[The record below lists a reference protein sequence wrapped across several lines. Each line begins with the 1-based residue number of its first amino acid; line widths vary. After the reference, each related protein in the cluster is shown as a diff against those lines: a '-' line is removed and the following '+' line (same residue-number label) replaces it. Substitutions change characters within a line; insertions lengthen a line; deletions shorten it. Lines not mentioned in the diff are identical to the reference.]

1 MAASQRTSI
10 PAELRSLFPT
20 RWLNATAR
28 EAGLVTR
35 RRKVAPADLF
45 WTLVLGFAVGH
56 RRSLASLRRF
66 FQASTGVALVP
77 SSFYDR
83 FTAGTVRFLRRALL
97 RAAER
102 LGQPSGKLRGHLA
115 RFKDLLVADAT
126 VLRLHDALARAFPGC
141 RTNHT
146 RAAAK
151 LHLVMSVLGAGPRS
165 VAVTGERVNER
176 RRLGIGRWVAGRL
189 LLFDLGYFRWQL
201 FDRIRANGGYFI
213 SRLRDDVNPMI
224 VAENRRWRGASRKL
238 TGRRLREVKEG
249 LAREV
254 VDLLVE
260 VELVRRTYL
269 GKSSRERVIFRVVGV
284 RHGDA
289 REHHWYVTNVPVTV
303 LAPEEIATTYAAR
316 WEVEL
321 VFRELKSHLRLAQF
335 ASRRRVVVEALVYAA
350 LIGLAV
356 SRALWR
362 RLRALVEAGRRVSER
377 RVTDALA
384 VIAAELAVALAGV
397 PASPEQHRRW
407 HAFLSA
413 EAADPNVGRAILKRA
428 FAC

>member
-1 MAASQRTSI
+1 MAAPQRTSI

-20 RWLNATAR
+20 RWLNASAR
-28 EAGLVTR
+28 ESGLVAR
-35 RRKVAPADLF
+35 QRKVAAAGLF

-66 FQASTGVALVP
+66 FQASTGVGLVP

-83 FTAGTVRFLRRALL
+83 FTDGTVRFLRRALA
-97 RAAER
+97 RATER
-102 LGQPSGKLRGHLA
+102 LGQPSGKLRGHLGQ
-115 RFKDLLVADAT
+115 FKDLLVADAT

-151 LHLVMSVLGAGPRS
+151 LHVVMSVLGAGPRS
-165 VAVTGERVNER
+165 VSVTGERVNER
-176 RRLGIGRWVAGRL
+176 RRLTIGSWVAGRL
-189 LLFDLGYFRWQL
+189 LLFDLGFFKWQL
-201 FDRIRANGGYFI
+201 FSRIHEHGGFFV
-213 SRLRDDVNPMI
+213 SRLRDDVNPLV

-238 TGRRLREVKEG
+238 VGCRLRDVKEG

-254 VDLLVE
+254 VDVLVE
-260 VELVRRTYL
+260 VEFPRRPYL
-269 GKSSRERVIFRVVGV
+269 GRVRHDRAVFRVVGL

-303 LAPEEIATTYAAR
+303 LSPCEIATTYVGR
-316 WEVEL
+316 WEMEL
-321 VFRELKSHLRLAQF
+321 VFRELKTHLRMAQL
-335 ASRRRVVVEALVYAA
+335 ASRRRVVVEALIYAA

-356 SRALWR
+356 SRSIWR
-362 RLRALVEAGRRVSER
+362 KLRALIDAGRRVSER
-377 RVTDALA
+377 RVTDTLA

-397 PASPEQHRRW
+397 PPSSEQRRRW
-407 HAFLSA
+407 HALLST
-413 EAADPNVGRAILKRA
+413 EAADPNVGRRTMKRSW
-428 FAC
+428 AC

>member
-1 MAASQRTSI
+1 MAASQPTSI

-28 EAGLVTR
+28 ESGLVTR

-66 FQASTGVALVP
+66 FQASTGVGLVP

-83 FTAGTVRFLRRALL
+83 FTAGTVRFLRRALA

-102 LGQPSGKLRGHLA
+102 LGPPSGKLRGHLD
-115 RFKDLLVADAT
+115 RFQDLLVADAT

-151 LHLVMSVLGAGPRS
+151 LHVVMSVLGAGPRS
-165 VAVTGERVNER
+165 VSVTGERVNER
-176 RRLGIGRWVAGRL
+176 RRLKIGPWVAGRL
-189 LLFDLGYFRWQL
+189 LLFDLGFFKWQI

-213 SRLRDDVNPMI
+213 SRLRNDVNPLT

-238 TGRRLREVKEG
+238 VGRRLRDVKQG

-260 VELVRRTYL
+260 VDLLRRPYL
-269 GKSSRERVIFRVVGV
+269 GKRKRERVVFRVVGV
-284 RHGDA
+284 RHGNA
-289 REHHWYVTNVPVTV
+289 REHHWYVTNIPVPV
-303 LAPEEIATTYAAR
+303 LSPGEIATTYSSR

-321 VFRELKSHLRLAQF
+321 VFRELKTHLRLAQV
-335 ASRRRVVVEALVYAA
+335 ASRRRVVVEALIYAS

-356 SRALWR
+356 SRAIWR
-362 RLRALVEAGRRVSER
+362 RLRALVAAGRRVSER
-377 RVTDALA
+377 RVTDTLA
-384 VIAAELAVALAGV
+384 ATATELAVVLAGV
-397 PASPEQHRRW
+397 PVSPEQHRRW
-407 HAFLSA
+407 HALLSA
-413 EAADPNVGRAILKRA
+413 EATDPNVGRATMKRA
-428 FAC
+428 WGC